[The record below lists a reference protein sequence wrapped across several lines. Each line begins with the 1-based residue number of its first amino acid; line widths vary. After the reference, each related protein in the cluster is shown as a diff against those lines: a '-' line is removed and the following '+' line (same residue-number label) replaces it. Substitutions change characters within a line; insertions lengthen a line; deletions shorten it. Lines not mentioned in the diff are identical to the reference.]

1 MAQTSSGDFSDVRST
16 VNLSNFQTDN
26 STLILTSFTTILDTS
41 TMHIPTTSLPFL
53 TTSLVTNCSSEAP
66 SAYSA
71 ITFASVSTTTQ
82 PLASQ
87 TNVDHPNI
95 STVISPSYST
105 AFPTIQISATST
117 QTITFSEGSVTPN
130 MFSTQVTS
138 TNFSLDSS
146 DEVLNLALS
155 SVYTPE
161 STTMF
166 AMNST
171 SQSATSIMTSSNLIT
186 SSIYGTIPS
195 DGAFISSFSN
205 TDVDVASSLIVS
217 STFAPVLTDS
227 ESEEMSTEIKMISNS
242 FSINTD
248 SLNGSDMYV
257 TTSPSIL
264 SATHTVST
272 TDNMIRSSTGQII
285 PAVTQTSTHEASS
298 VERLPSPTSVIKSDI
313 ITLSSEYLSSSSVSA
328 EDLHS
333 LSSLTSTHEV
343 SSFEILPPPTSV
355 IKSDITTHASEY
367 LSSSSVSAEDLHSLS
382 YLTNSL
388 SSGVRSSALDVTGIY
403 SSFNPASLSTT
414 LYDTIISLADHTSK
428 TEPIS
433 RSLTSHQ
440 SSPPTFS
447 RTSAILPSTE
457 DVAVTKMVFH
467 TSTPVLTESSST
479 ISSFT
484 VESSTCLLA
493 SVSTPTTYSLQS
505 TWMEST
511 SFTSSLYSSSVSFH
525 QIIPSRTISILES
538 SQVTTLPKTTHKL
551 RFIFEFIGDCDRL
564 KFNAKL
570 QIEFWQAL
578 IAVISIETSTT
589 LPKGNVQAEYI
600 DCDPFKVMLILK
612 GLNQDEYCKILNGN
626 ISVSTFGVPI
636 LDEMTVIEYEVKSL
650 KIIDMK
656 NDDDYK
662 RGSSS
667 KTKLE
672 KVDIIIIVLAG
683 ILFGFLICMCVAIAC
698 RECYKKKRAAS
709 FTLLDVPHVSL
720 NMEDFTL
727 TKIPRPKTIYSEGN
741 GVEPTFALANNS
753 RYERPKSLPTCNTY
767 SPFNNETHLINAET
781 IRMRIQPHP
790 EGVLVGLTCTPPR
803 SPTRESPSTESSPRS
818 LASDPSK
825 QMLIKNKHSECGTAN
840 PNFEPDEELSSAD
853 KHKYII
859 QEDEKEEF
867 L

>member
-1 MAQTSSGDFSDVRST
+1 MAQTSSGDFSDLKS

-53 TTSLVTNCSSEAP
+53 TTSLVTNYSSEAP

-138 TNFSLDSS
+138 INFSLDSS
-146 DEVLNLALS
+146 DEVLNLTLS

-205 TDVDVASSLIVS
+205 TDIDVASSLIVS

-257 TTSPSIL
+257 TTSPFIL

-272 TDNMIRSSTGQII
+272 TDNMIRSSTEQIT
-285 PAVTQTSTHEASS
+285 PAVTQTST
-298 VERLPSPTSVIKSDI
+298 L
-313 ITLSSEYLSSSSVSA
+313 
-328 EDLHS
+328 
-333 LSSLTSTHEV
+333 EV
-343 SSFEILPPPTSV
+343 SSFEILSSPTSV
-355 IKSDITTHASEY
+355 IKTDINTHTSEY
-367 LSSSSVSAEDLHSLS
+367 LSTSSVSAENLHSLS

-388 SSGVRSSALDVTGIY
+388 SSGVRSSAPDVTGIY
-403 SSFNPASLSTT
+403 SSLTPASLSTT
-414 LYDTIISLADHTSK
+414 LYDTIISLAEHTSK

-440 SSPPTFS
+440 SSSPRFS

-457 DVAVTKMVFH
+457 DITVTEKVFH
-467 TSTPVLTESSST
+467 TSTPVLTESSLT
-479 ISSFT
+479 ISFT
-484 VESSTCLLA
+484 FESSTRLLA

-511 SFTSSLYSSSVSFH
+511 SFTSSLYSSSVSSH

-578 IAVISIETSTT
+578 IAVISVETSTT

-741 GVEPTFALANNS
+741 GVEPTFALAKNS

-818 LASDPSK
+818 LASEPSK

>member
-1 MAQTSSGDFSDVRST
+1 MSIRSICAYAISTKISCVSPHDNYLITCFIFSGFLQTTAQTSSGDFSDVRS
-16 VNLSNFQTDN
+16 VNWSNYLTDN

-41 TMHIPTTSLPFL
+41 TMRIPTTSLPFL
-53 TTSLVTNCSSEAP
+53 TTSLVANYSREAP

-71 ITFASVSTTTQ
+71 NTFASVSTTTQ
-82 PLASQ
+82 ALASQ

-95 STVISPSYST
+95 STVISPSYSLG
-105 AFPTIQISATST
+105 FPSIGISAAST
-117 QTITFSEGSVTPN
+117 QTNTFSESSVLPN
-130 MFSTQVTS
+130 MFSTQATS
-138 TNFSLDSS
+138 TSSLSSFPDSS
-146 DEVLNLALS
+146 DKVLNLTVS
-155 SVYTPE
+155 SVYTSE
-161 STTMF
+161 STRII

-171 SQSATSIMTSSNLIT
+171 SQLATSVVTSSSLMT
-186 SSIYGTIPS
+186 SSIYGTIPL
-195 DGAFISSFSN
+195 DGAFITSFSN
-205 TDVDVASSLIVS
+205 TDVDVASSVTVS
-217 STFAPVLTDS
+217 SSFAPLLTNS
-227 ESEEMSTEIKMISNS
+227 ERENMSTEIKMISKA

-257 TTSPSIL
+257 TPSPFIL

-272 TDNMIRSSTGQII
+272 TDNMIRSSTEQII

-298 VERLPSPTSVIKSDI
+298 VERHPPSTSVIKSDI
-313 ITLSSEYLSSSSVSA
+313 ITHTSEYLSTSSVSA
-328 EDLHS
+328 EN
-333 LSSLTSTHEV
+333 
-343 SSFEILPPPTSV
+343 
-355 IKSDITTHASEY
+355 
-367 LSSSSVSAEDLHSLS
+367 LHSLS

-388 SSGVRSSALDVTGIY
+388 SSGVRSSAPDVTGIY
-403 SSFNPASLSTT
+403 SSLTPASLSTT

-433 RSLTSHQ
+433 RSLASHQ
-440 SSPPTFS
+440 SSSSSSSS

-457 DVAVTKMVFH
+457 EVAVTEMVFH
-467 TSTPVLTESSST
+467 ISTPVLTESSST
-479 ISSFT
+479 ISSST
-484 VESSTCLLA
+484 VESSTRLLA

-511 SFTSSLYSSSVSFH
+511 TFTSSLYSSSVPLH

-538 SQVTTLPKTTHKL
+538 SQVTTLPKPTHKL

-578 IAVISIETSTT
+578 IAVISIETSTA

-600 DCDPFKVMLILK
+600 NCDPFKVMLILK

-626 ISVSTFGVPI
+626 ISVSTFDVPI

-662 RGSSS
+662 RDSSS

>member
-1 MAQTSSGDFSDVRST
+1 MAQTSSGDFSDVRS
-16 VNLSNFQTDN
+16 VNWSNYQTDN
-26 STLILTSFTTILDTS
+26 STLILTSFTTSLDTS
-41 TMHIPTTSLPFL
+41 TVRIPTTSLPFL
-53 TTSLVTNCSSEAP
+53 TTSLVANYSSEAP

-71 ITFASVSTTTQ
+71 NPSASVSTTTQ

-87 TNVDHPNI
+87 TNVDYPNI
-95 STVISPSYST
+95 STVTSTSYST
-105 AFPTIQISATST
+105 EFPTRHISVTST
-117 QTITFSEGSVTPN
+117 QTNTFSESSVSPN
-130 MFSTQVTS
+130 MFLTQVTS
-138 TNFSLDSS
+138 TSSLSSFQDSS
-146 DEVLNLALS
+146 DEVLNLTLS

-171 SQSATSIMTSSNLIT
+171 SQFATSLVTSFSLMT
-186 SSIYGTIPS
+186 SSIYGTIPL
-195 DGAFISSFSN
+195 DGAFITSFSN
-205 TDVDVASSLIVS
+205 TDVDVASSVTVS
-217 STFAPVLTDS
+217 STFASVLNDS
-227 ESEEMSTEIKMISNS
+227 EREDMSTEIRIISKA

-257 TTSPSIL
+257 MPSPFIL
-264 SATHTVST
+264 SAAHMVST
-272 TDNMIRSSTGQII
+272 TDNMIRFSTEQII
-285 PAVTQTSTHEASS
+285 PAVTQTSMREASS
-298 VERLPSPTSVIKSDI
+298 FEILPSPTSVIKSDI
-313 ITLSSEYLSSSSVSA
+313 V
-328 EDLHS
+328 
-333 LSSLTSTHEV
+333 
-343 SSFEILPPPTSV
+343 
-355 IKSDITTHASEY
+355 THASEY
-367 LSSSSVSAEDLHSLS
+367 LTSSSVSAEDLHSLS

-388 SSGVRSSALDVTGIY
+388 SSGVRSSAPDVTGIY
-403 SSFNPASLSTT
+403 SSLTPASLSTT
-414 LYDTIISLADHTSK
+414 LYDTFISLADHTSK

-433 RSLTSHQ
+433 RSLASHQ
-440 SSPPTFS
+440 LSSPTFS

-457 DVAVTKMVFH
+457 DVAVTKKVFH
-467 TSTPVLTESSST
+467 TSTPVLTESSLT
-479 ISSFT
+479 ISSTF
-484 VESSTCLLA
+484 ESSTRLLA

-505 TWMEST
+505 TWIQST
-511 SFTSSLYSSSVSFH
+511 TFTSSLYSSSVSLH

-578 IAVISIETSTT
+578 IAVISVETSTI

-600 DCDPFKVMLILK
+600 NCDPFKVMLNLK

-626 ISVSTFGVPI
+626 ISVSTFDVPI

-656 NDDDYK
+656 DDDGYK
-662 RGSSS
+662 PGKSS

>member
-1 MAQTSSGDFSDVRST
+1 MAQTSSGDFSDVRS
-16 VNLSNFQTDN
+16 VNLSNYQTDN
-26 STLILTSFTTILDTS
+26 STSILTSFTTILDTS
-41 TMHIPTTSLPFL
+41 TVRIPTTSLPFL
-53 TTSLVTNCSSEAP
+53 TTSLVANYSSEAP

-71 ITFASVSTTTQ
+71 NTFASVSITTQ

-87 TNVDHPNI
+87 TNIDHPNI
-95 STVISPSYST
+95 STVISLSYST
-105 AFPTIQISATST
+105 EFPTIQVSATSK
-117 QTITFSEGSVTPN
+117 QTNPYSGSSVPPN

-138 TNFSLDSS
+138 TSSLSDSS
-146 DEVLNLALS
+146 DEVLNLTLS
-155 SVYTPE
+155 SVHSSE

-166 AMNST
+166 ALNST
-171 SQSATSIMTSSNLIT
+171 LQFATSLATSSSLMT
-186 SSIYGTIPS
+186 SSIYGTIPL
-195 DGAFISSFSN
+195 DGAFITSFSN
-205 TDVDVASSLIVS
+205 TDVDVASSMTAS
-217 STFAPVLTDS
+217 STIAPVLNDS
-227 ESEEMSTEIKMISNS
+227 EREDMSTEIKIISKA

-257 TTSPSIL
+257 TTSPFIL

-272 TDNMIRSSTGQII
+272 TDNMIRSSTEQII
-285 PAVTQTSTHEASS
+285 PAATQTSSHEASS
-298 VERLPSPTSVIKSDI
+298 SEILPPPTAVIKSDI

-328 EDLHS
+328 EDL
-333 LSSLTSTHEV
+333 
-343 SSFEILPPPTSV
+343 P
-355 IKSDITTHASEY
+355 
-367 LSSSSVSAEDLHSLS
+367 SLS

-388 SSGVRSSALDVTGIY
+388 SSGVRSLDWDVIGIY
-403 SSFNPASLSTT
+403 SSLTPASLYTT
-414 LYDTIISLADHTSK
+414 LYDTFITLADHTSK

-433 RSLTSHQ
+433 RSLASHQ
-440 SSPPTFS
+440 SSSPTFY

-457 DVAVTKMVFH
+457 DVAVTEMVSH
-467 TSTPVLTESSST
+467 TSTPVLSESSLTISSST
-479 ISSFT
+479 F
-484 VESSTCLLA
+484 ESSTRLLA

-505 TWMEST
+505 TWIQST
-511 SFTSSLYSSSVSFH
+511 TFTSSLYSSSVSLH

-578 IAVISIETSTT
+578 IAVISVETSTI
-589 LPKGNVQAEYI
+589 LPKENVQAEYI
-600 DCDPFKVMLILK
+600 NCDPFKVMLILK
-612 GLNQDEYCKILNGN
+612 GLNQDEYCKILNGH
-626 ISVSTFGVPI
+626 ISVSTFDVPI
-636 LDEMTVIEYEVKSL
+636 LDEMTVIEYEVRSL
-650 KIIDMK
+650 KIIDVK
-656 NDDDYK
+656 DDDGYK
-662 RGSSS
+662 PGKSS

-753 RYERPKSLPTCNTY
+753 RSERPKSLPTCNTY

-825 QMLIKNKHSECGTAN
+825 QMLIKNKHLECGTAN